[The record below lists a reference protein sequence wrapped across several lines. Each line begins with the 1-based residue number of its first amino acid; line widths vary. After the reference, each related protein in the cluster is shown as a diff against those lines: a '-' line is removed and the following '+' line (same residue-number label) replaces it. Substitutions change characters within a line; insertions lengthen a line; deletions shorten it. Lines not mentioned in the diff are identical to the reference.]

1 AFDCGNI
8 RKISYPFWKSGRV
21 EYCGHP
27 DFELKCQD
35 DDSAEIQFES
45 VTYRVLRIDKS
56 NRKLQ
61 LATTVSWNDN
71 CPSTFDNISF
81 PSNDWSY
88 LDSLSVNVTLFY
100 GCPFIPQL
108 ETIYKFVCSDNNTAE
123 SYYWVDSNV
132 LPTPPELSRCNVIV
146 KVNAL
151 QGLIGSQLNTEEI
164 LKIGFSVEYA
174 VNAPFCN
181 HCEVSGGVCGYDRNT
196 SQPKCFCFDGPQD
209 GRCPRLRPSNSNSK
223 CNLFFLYLS
232 T

>member
-1 AFDCGNI
+1 MSSYFSPYLFLSFLFIIIINFFVNLPISFCADDPNFLACSQAFDCGNI

-88 LDSLSVNVTLFY
+88 LD
-100 GCPFIPQL
+100 
-108 ETIYKFVCSDNNTAE
+108 
-123 SYYWVDSNV
+123 
-132 LPTPPELSRCNVIV
+132 R
-146 KVNAL
+146 
-151 QGLIGSQLNTEEI
+151 
-164 LKIGFSVEYA
+164 
-174 VNAPFCN
+174 
-181 HCEVSGGVCGYDRNT
+181 
-196 SQPKCFCFDGPQD
+196 
-209 GRCPRLRPSNSNSK
+209 
-223 CNLFFLYLS
+223 
-232 T
+232 